1 MRKIILLILLILGPL
16 TAGCNKMKI
25 EDFEGKEP
33 KFVLEEYFSGKTRAW
48 GIVRDRFGNIRRQ
61 FTVDMTGTWDGETL
75 TLDEKFSYD
84 DGEADTRVWKIK
96 RLNAH
101 EYEGEAQDVVGK
113 AAGKAYGSALNWSYT
128 LALKIGGRIWN
139 IVFDDWMFLQP
150 DGVLFNRA
158 EMSKFGITIGEITLF
173 FKKTLNDKNAG
184 LERHFAVAAE

>member
-84 DGEADTRVWKIK
+84 DGEVDTRVWKIK

-101 EYEGEAQDVVGK
+101 GMKVKLERCGQSGRQ
-113 AAGKAYGSALNWSYT
+113 SLWQCTWSYT

-139 IVFDDWMFLQP
+139 IVSMTGCFYSPMVYCST
-150 DGVLFNRA
+150 VL
-158 EMSKFGITIGEITLF
+158 K
-173 FKKTLNDKNAG
+173 
-184 LERHFAVAAE
+184 